1 MKSLQVSEDILP
13 LGVFKA
19 RAAQVLHK
27 LREVQRPLVIT
38 QHGKPV
44 AVLITPEEFDRL
56 AAYDRFMTAVQKSL
70 ADAKTGRVIADQTLT
85 NELNT
90 AFPTLN
96 QS

>member
-19 RAAQVLHK
+19 RAAQVLRK

-44 AVLITPEEFDRL
+44 AVLLTPEEFDRL
-56 AAYDRFMTAVQKSL
+56 AAYDRFLAAVQEGL
-70 ADAKTGRVIADQTLT
+70 ADAEAGRVVTDQALTSDIARDNPAAARQ
-85 NELNT
+85 
-90 AFPTLN
+90 
-96 QS
+96 

>member
-1 MKSLQVSEDILP
+1 MKALQVAEDILP

-19 RAAQVLHK
+19 RASQVLHK

-56 AAYDRFMTAVQKSL
+56 AAYDRFLAAVQEGL
-70 ADAKTGRVIADQTLT
+70 ADAEAGRVVADQALT
-85 NELNT
+85 SDLDAALPPLEQ
-90 AFPTLN
+90 P
-96 QS
+96 

>member
-1 MKSLQVSEDILP
+1 VKSLQVSEDILP

-19 RAAQVLHK
+19 HASQVLHK

-44 AVLITPEEFDRL
+44 AVLLTPEAFDRL
-56 AAYDRFMTAVQKSL
+56 AAYDRFLEAVQEGL
-70 ADAKTGRVIADQTLT
+70 ADAEAGHVVADQALT
-85 NELNT
+85 SELDA
-90 AFPTLN
+90 AFPPLE

>member
-44 AVLITPEEFDRL
+44 AVLLTPEEFDRL
-56 AAYDRFMTAVQKSL
+56 AAYDRFMDAVQEGL
-70 ADAKTGRVIADQTLT
+70 ADAEAGRVVTDQALT
-85 NELNT
+85 SELDA
-90 AFPTLN
+90 AFPTLA
-96 QS
+96 QP

>member
-56 AAYDRFMTAVQKSL
+56 AAYDRFLAAVQEGL
-70 ADAKTGRVIADQTLT
+70 ADVEAGRMVADETLAS
-85 NELNT
+85 ELDA
-90 AFPTLN
+90 AFPPLE